1 MTTEEKPTEPH
12 VHGENCNHDHDHDHE
27 NEQDDH
33 EGDDAQGSNRGEKKF
48 RKAMSKMGLKPVTG
62 INRVTIKKGKAFVI
76 SIDDPDVWK
85 SPGSENAYIIFGK
98 PNMDG
103 LGGSA
108 GQSEVNQF
116 QSPVNPEG
124 AQQAAQQVGSEQA
137 QDVSGEEVSEEGLS
151 ADNIKM
157 VMEYTKCTKTEAI
170 KALRETNDD
179 SVNAIMKLTKWDVM
193 CINFMTFRGI
203 CSFCWYFL
211 LIGSK
216 IC

>member
-12 VHGENCNHDHDHDHE
+12 VHGENCSHDHDHE
-27 NEQDDH
+27 DHDQEHEHEEH
-33 EGDDAQGSNRGEKKF
+33 EGDDLTGNRGEKKF

-85 SPGSENAYIIFGK
+85 SPGSENAYIIFGE

-124 AQQAAQQVGSEQA
+124 VQQPAQQVGTEQA
-137 QDVSGEEVSEEGLS
+137 QEVSGEDVSEEGLTP
-151 ADNIKM
+151 DNIKM

-179 SVNAIMKLTKWDVM
+179 SVNAIMKLTK
-193 CINFMTFRGI
+193 
-203 CSFCWYFL
+203 
-211 LIGSK
+211 
-216 IC
+216 

>member
-1 MTTEEKPTEPH
+1 
-12 VHGENCNHDHDHDHE
+12 
-27 NEQDDH
+27 
-33 EGDDAQGSNRGEKKF
+33 
-48 RKAMSKMGLKPVTG
+48 MSKMGLKPVSG

-124 AQQAAQQVGSEQA
+124 VQQVQQQTTTAEKTEEVAGE
-137 QDVSGEEVSEEGLS
+137 DVSE
-151 ADNIKM
+151 
-157 VMEYTKCTKTEAI
+157 
-170 KALRETNDD
+170 
-179 SVNAIMKLTKWDVM
+179 
-193 CINFMTFRGI
+193 
-203 CSFCWYFL
+203 
-211 LIGSK
+211 
-216 IC
+216 